1 MKKDLALIGSL
12 LVVVLGLLVFGGG
25 FSSVG
30 FLKSVSNSSTPSA
43 ATGSATNAGFVGVSV
58 KSLKVKAKIAS
69 TAQTRKIGLANKDS
83 IPVDE
88 GMLFVFDTEG
98 KYSIWMKNMR
108 FPIDIIWIK
117 VLPSGEKKI
126 VDMKESV
133 PPQPKLSDK
142 YLTIYKPHE
151 DAKYI
156 LEINAGLARSNDVQ
170 VGDTIQFSL

>member
-1 MKKDLALIGSL
+1 MKKDLALIGGL
-12 LVVVLGLLVFGGG
+12 LAVVLGLLIFGGG

-30 FLKSVSNSSTPSA
+30 FLKGISNSSTPSA
-43 ATGSATNAGFVGVSV
+43 ATRSATNADFVDISV
-58 KSLKVKAKIAS
+58 KNLKVKAKIAS
-69 TAQTRKIGLANKDS
+69 TAEERKIGLANKDS

-88 GMLFVFDTEG
+88 GMLFVFESKS

-108 FPIDIIWIK
+108 FPIDIIWIDD
-117 VLPSGEKKI
+117 LPSGEKKI